1 LQDAHGAS
9 KSNKNTLTDLMAER
23 VSVLVDVKKKVVEE
37 NPFDNMDTTN

>member
-1 LQDAHGAS
+1 
-9 KSNKNTLTDLMAER
+9 MAER